1 MRNRDIKKELLKV
14 KGGDFIEWYSS
25 LTRLEK
31 AEYQIMLEQLSEK
44 FRKQV
49 IFIVEPT
56 LKGNII

>member
-44 FRKQV
+44 FRK
-49 IFIVEPT
+49 
-56 LKGNII
+56 